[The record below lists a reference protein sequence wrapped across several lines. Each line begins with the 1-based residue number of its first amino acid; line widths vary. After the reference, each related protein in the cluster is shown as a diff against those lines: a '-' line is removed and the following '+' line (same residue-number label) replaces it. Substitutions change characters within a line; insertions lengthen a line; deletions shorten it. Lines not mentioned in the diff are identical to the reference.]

1 MTIEQ
6 KAIFIRVIIGAFLTI
21 IVLILPFVCP
31 VFLPLSSVQLFFLS
45 LLIPTL
51 MYCLGIIRVANL
63 RFLDEKVTN
72 PILQHNT
79 EKLIIYRQYLQ
90 NTLEQLV
97 LALITYAT
105 LCFVLPLGSLY
116 LILLLSLLFGI
127 GRILFMLGYA
137 KGGSGRAFGFALTF
151 YPNIL
156 GFLLGVIILL
166 FTL

>member
-1 MTIEQ
+1 MTNEQ
-6 KAIFIRVIIGAFLTI
+6 KAILIRVILGVLLTV
-21 IVLILPFVCP
+21 IVLILPFICP
-31 VFLPLSSVQLFFLS
+31 IFLTLSSVQLFFLA

-51 MYCLGIIRVANL
+51 MYIVGIARVANL

-72 PILQHNT
+72 PILQNST
-79 EKLIIYRQYLQ
+79 EKLVIYRQYLQ

-97 LALITYAT
+97 LALISYAT
-105 LCFVLPLGSLY
+105 LCFVLPVGSVY
-116 LILLLSLLFGI
+116 LILLLSVMFGI

-151 YPNIL
+151 YPNVL
-156 GFLLGVIILL
+156 SFCLGVILLL

>member
-6 KAIFIRVIIGAFLTI
+6 KAILMRVILGAI
-21 IVLILPFVCP
+21 ITVVILVLPFVCP
-31 VFLPLSSVQLFFLS
+31 IFLLLSSVQLFFIS

-51 MYCLGIIRVANL
+51 TYILGIVRIANL
-63 RFLDEKVTN
+63 RFFDEKVTN
-72 PILQHNT
+72 PILQNNT

-90 NTLEQLV
+90 NTLEQLM

-105 LCFVLPLGSLY
+105 LCFVLPIGSIY
-116 LILLLSLLFGI
+116 LILLLSVLFGI

-151 YPNIL
+151 YPSVL
-156 GFLLGVIILL
+156 GFFLGAILLL